1 MSDKRILIADADIDV
16 LEGFRQ
22 TLSQQWTVTAATGG
36 NAAFAEMKKEPCDVV
51 VADLNLPEIDGAEL
65 LSRIRKEFPKTIL
78 FILATEPD
86 KERVMKNVLG
96 AHQFLTKPC
105 DPATLKSAIERAL
118 ALDVWVAS
126 NNMRE
131 LIARVRT
138 LPTVPSLYFEVLA
151 ALRSPDASTEQVG
164 AIIAKDMA
172 MMTKLLQVLNS
183 AYFGLSRKITDPVE
197 AVGILGFDAVKSMV
211 MALKLLSQYDKVK
224 PIYFSIDRLW
234 RHSTQVARS
243 ARQLVL
249 NYTSDRSMA
258 ETAFTA
264 GLMHDLGKIVLASN
278 FDEQYRGV
286 QSLAIKQQLPLWEVE
301 KEIFGA
307 NHGEIGA
314 YLLGLW
320 GMPLDLLEA
329 SALHHTPGLTI
340 TKGFTPLT
348 AVHVANVFEHEA
360 NPAKDGLVAPK
371 IDEAYLKEL
380 GLFDRLDAW
389 RGTIV
394 RGEPVKPEAGAN
406 KAAKSS
412 AAKPA
417 APAPVAASTSAAK
430 PASKPASSKPLLP
443 AIAPSATQGKQ
454 APAPVAASQGQGRWG
469 YAAAVIAALV
479 VFGWLIIGSLSHLT
493 SKHPSGQPEVATS
506 DNPQVVHA
514 RSTLDTPA
522 SAPAADKP
530 VATPSPAY
538 VASQGKAPVKELA
551 VSDFK
556 LQGIFYSADQPSAII
571 NGRMVHP
578 NDRLSGA
585 RIVQISPSTVTFE
598 YQNQRKTLVLK

>member
-1 MSDKRILIADADIDV
+1 
-16 LEGFRQ
+16 
-22 TLSQQWTVTAATGG
+22 
-36 NAAFAEMKKEPCDVV
+36 
-51 VADLNLPEIDGAEL
+51 
-65 LSRIRKEFPKTIL
+65 
-78 FILATEPD
+78 
-86 KERVMKNVLG
+86 
-96 AHQFLTKPC
+96 
-105 DPATLKSAIERAL
+105 
-118 ALDVWVAS
+118 
-126 NNMRE
+126 
-131 LIARVRT
+131 
-138 LPTVPSLYFEVLA
+138 
-151 ALRSPDASTEQVG
+151 
-164 AIIAKDMA
+164 
-172 MMTKLLQVLNS
+172 
-183 AYFGLSRKITDPVE
+183 
-197 AVGILGFDAVKSMV
+197 
-211 MALKLLSQYDKVK
+211 
-224 PIYFSIDRLW
+224 
-234 RHSTQVARS
+234 
-243 ARQLVL
+243 
-249 NYTSDRSMA
+249 MA

-329 SALHHTPGLTI
+329 SALHHNPSLTI

-360 NPAKDGLVAPK
+360 NPAKDGLVAAK

-389 RGTIV
+389 RGTLV

-417 APAPVAASTSAAK
+417 ATVRADGPTPAAK
-430 PASKPASSKPLLP
+430 PKPASRPLLP
-443 AIAPSATQGKQ
+443 AIAPGQPQGK
-454 APAPVAASQGQGRWG
+454 PAPSAALGRWA
-469 YAAAVIAALV
+469 YAGAVIAALV
-479 VFGWLIIGSLSHLT
+479 VFGWLIIASLSNLT
-493 SKHPSGQPEVATS
+493 SKHPSGQPEVAAS
-506 DNPQVVHA
+506 DTPQIVHA
-514 RSTLDTPA
+514 RSTVDVPASLSANDKSKAATSPA
-522 SAPAADKP
+522 SA
-530 VATPSPAY
+530 
-538 VASQGKAPVKELA
+538 ASQVKAGPRELS